1 MLRRGTFGT
10 GTRAEKR
17 LASRSNIIF
26 GILLAWLFCGKAL
39 HMSASMFRTLT
50 IFLPAVTCTLY
61 AWEKRRYFLSLDEL
75 PRRIEL
81 EGMAWAYSL
90 GVLAALWAGAIGYV
104 VSLRY
109 PLDPRLLSWAP
120 LFLFAVILATV
131 KGSYRYFA
139 TRRY

>member
-1 MLRRGTFGT
+1 MLRRGTFAT
-10 GTRAEKR
+10 GTHAEKR

-26 GILLAWLFCGKAL
+26 AALLAWLFLGKAV

-50 IFLPAVTCTLY
+50 VFLPAVACTLY
-61 AWEKRRYFLSLDEL
+61 AWEKRKYFLSLDEL

-81 EGMAWAYSL
+81 EGMAWAYSV
-90 GVLAALWAGAIGYV
+90 GVLAALWAGAVLYV

-109 PLDPRLLSWAP
+109 SLDPKLLSWAP
-120 LFLFAVILATV
+120 LFLFAIILATV
-131 KGSYRYFA
+131 KGTFRYFA